1 MYRYLW
7 TAGLSTPADRKLVR
21 IFFNSRGSI
30 AVFIRT
36 SEHKNYQATWSPTH
50 CSCLLRKAPPNT
62 ESHDHGITN
71 TVLLL
76 QRHPPDTVA
85 RSKHGF
91 PAKSR
96 KKICQI
102 HKNSAFSNL
111 SAKKIET
118 RKAYI
123 FRPHYGQFWPN
134 NFWQKDT
141 VIFSFELFCRFF
153 GHLARLTAFTSNGIS
168 PSLSQSR
175 NERPSHVTI
184 NGQ

>member
-36 SEHKNYQATWSPTH
+36 SEDRNCQATLSSTT
-50 CSCLLRKAPPNT
+50 LA
-62 ESHDHGITN
+62 SHGP
-71 TVLLL
+71 TVL
-76 QRHPPDTVA
+76 QRLPPDTVA

-123 FRPHYGQFWPN
+123 FRPHYGQFLLN
-134 NFWQKDT
+134 NFWQKET
-141 VIFSFELFCRFF
+141 VIFPFGLFCRFF
-153 GHLARLTAFTSNGIS
+153 GHLAFDVETTFNGVTPS
-168 PSLSQSR
+168 PPQSH
-175 NERPSHVTI
+175 NERPSLVTI
-184 NGQ
+184 KGQ